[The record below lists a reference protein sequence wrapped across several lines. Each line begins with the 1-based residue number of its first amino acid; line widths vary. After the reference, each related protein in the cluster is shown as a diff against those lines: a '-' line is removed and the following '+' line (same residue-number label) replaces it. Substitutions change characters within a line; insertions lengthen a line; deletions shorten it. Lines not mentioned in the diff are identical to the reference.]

1 MLGVSNA
8 WTSAPSHCRFDEQ
21 ILQWSNFTYK
31 NSFENDFGCWPFN
44 GQLVSRLPQFTGGWK
59 FRTISSNWLVS
70 QLVSRPTDLSSNW
83 LPSMSLITVNDFSE
97 MISLLSSLVVTVVTT
112 VEDPIDHEIV
122 VLTGDFFRR
131 NLDAYPPIKRKVSEC
146 GAVYK
151 ETCSTK
157 QPELFGGP
165 GQR

>member
-1 MLGVSNA
+1 
-8 WTSAPSHCRFDEQ
+8 
-21 ILQWSNFTYK
+21 
-31 NSFENDFGCWPFN
+31 
-44 GQLVSRLPQFTGGWK
+44 
-59 FRTISSNWLVS
+59 
-70 QLVSRPTDLSSNW
+70 
-83 LPSMSLITVNDFSE
+83 MSLITVNDFSE
-97 MISLLSSLVVTVVTT
+97 MISLLSSLEVTT
-112 VEDPIDHEIV
+112 VEDLIGHEIV

-131 NLDAYPPIKRKVSEC
+131 NVDAYPPIKRKASEC